1 MGASGLVAEAA
12 AGASMGPRES
22 RFRVQGEGL
31 GVLVCGTLWH
41 FSCMS
46 RTAAHRRQRDH
57 EQRGT
62 IASLSYSN

>member
-1 MGASGLVAEAA
+1 MGL
-12 AGASMGPRES
+12 RES
-22 RFRVQGEGL
+22 RFRVQDEGL

-41 FSCMS
+41 FSCVF

-57 EQRGT
+57 EQRST